1 MEILGECLVRFAVG
15 LKSFVAFSDLGEG
28 DNSFFTNTQPDRN
41 RQVLKNI
48 LRDVGNHFR

>member
-28 DNSFFTNTQPDRN
+28 DNSFLQIHNCTGTG
-41 RQVLKNI
+41 KY
-48 LRDVGNHFR
+48 